1 MRYSWCVPMAM
12 LWLLLAGRAQAQTIH
27 CIDPPV
33 ASPSEAACRV
43 FVDSTTRELRLVLQ
57 LRAPNDT
64 PIPNRLIT
72 FEATSGNMRNSETT
86 DRRGYAEVTWSGP
99 VPPEPIIITASASID
114 GETTRRQIR
123 VARREPP
130 KPSAP
135 AYITSIAPTGD
146 HSAFANRFLNDDIEV
161 QIEADPATCNRTEVI
176 YEYLSVGTGATPAPT
191 RHPVPALWSELDPGR
206 FGCAAQMRWV
216 LSPAVGEQ
224 TLRAWIKRDT
234 SFVVPSDQA
243 GAQRYL
249 RPYVV
254 HATAHAPP
262 AFLAGAAVIDSANG
276 GGVPKLVGLD
286 LSFPTLADL
295 LKHGGLQGPGAFVD
309 RTRIF
314 VGTEFGGDLGK
325 NVYLGLE
332 PLVML
337 IGPRAADLP
346 VTVATGRRL
355 GVGDNRWFLAG
366 LINAGSIAGLVAQGF
381 GIK

>member
-1 MRYSWCVPMAM
+1 MRKSWFLCAVAAC
-12 LWLLLAGRAQAQTIH
+12 LLATERAGAQTIY
-27 CIDPPV
+27 CIDPPS
-33 ASPSEAACRV
+33 ATPSEAACRIA
-43 FVDSTTRELRLVLQ
+43 VDAATRELRLVLQ
-57 LRAPNDT
+57 LRAPNEV
-64 PIPNRLIT
+64 PIPNQQIT
-72 FEATSGNMRNSETT
+72 FEATSGRILDAERT
-86 DRRGYAEVTWSGP
+86 DNRGYTHVTWSGP
-99 VPPEPIIITASASID
+99 VTPEPVVITASTSIN

-130 KPSAP
+130 AP
-135 AYITSIAPTGD
+135 AYITSIAPTGN

-161 QIEADPATCNRTEVI
+161 QIETDPATCNRTEVI
-176 YEYLSVGTGATPAPT
+176 FEYLSVGTGAAPAPT
-191 RHPVPALWSELDPGR
+191 RHAVPALWSELDPGR

-224 TLRAWIKRDT
+224 TLRAWIKRDST
-234 SFVVPSDQA
+234 FVPPEGDA

-254 HATAHAPP
+254 HAMAHAPP
-262 AFLAGAAVIDSANG
+262 AFLAGAAVIDSADA

-314 VGTEFGGDLGK
+314 VGTEFGGQLGK
-325 NVYLGLE
+325 NVYLGVE
-332 PLVML
+332 PLVLL

-346 VTVATGRRL
+346 VTLATGRRL
-355 GVGDNRWFLAG
+355 GAGDNRWFVAG
-366 LINAGSIAGLVAQGF
+366 LINAGSIAGLVASGF

>member
-1 MRYSWCVPMAM
+1 
-12 LWLLLAGRAQAQTIH
+12 
-27 CIDPPV
+27 
-33 ASPSEAACRV
+33 
-43 FVDSTTRELRLVLQ
+43 
-57 LRAPNDT
+57 
-64 PIPNRLIT
+64 
-72 FEATSGNMRNSETT
+72 
-86 DRRGYAEVTWSGP
+86 
-99 VPPEPIIITASASID
+99 
-114 GETTRRQIR
+114 

-135 AYITSIAPTGD
+135 AYIRSIAPTGD

-161 QIEADPATCNRTEVI
+161 QIEADPATCNRTEVFF
-176 YEYLSVGTGATPAPT
+176 EYLSVGTGAAPAPT
-191 RHPVPALWSELDPGR
+191 KSAVPALWSELDPGR
-206 FGCAAQMRWV
+206 FGCAAQLRWV

-234 SFVVPSDQA
+234 AFVVPSDDA

-262 AFLAGAAVIDSANG
+262 AFLAGAAVIDSADG

-295 LKHGGLQGPGAFVD
+295 LKHRGLQGPGAFVD

-325 NVYLGLE
+325 NVYLGFE

-346 VTVATGRRL
+346 MALATGRRL
-355 GVGDNRWFLAG
+355 GAGDNRWFVAG
-366 LINAGSIAGLVAQGF
+366 LINAGSIAGLVASGF